1 MIDALLFKIF
11 QPTPFHI
18 EATILVEHTLAFTGG
33 AVAQAEV
40 LEFVGGVFQ
49 VSEFVSL

>member
-11 QPTPFHI
+11 QPSPFNI
-18 EATILVEHTLAFTGG
+18 KAAILVEHTLAFACG